1 MKKNL
6 IFAAI
11 FGLVFGLPLA
21 ALLVSWGM
29 IGILES
35 IPYVLLPVMAVLLAL
50 RYLTLMVRKAGAAG
64 GRAMAGVAGRIE
76 GAEAARAAQAQLAA
90 EQAALAQET
99 YLQMLL
105 SLTAGVGGVLATVLA
120 AIGPV
125 VTFLLLTWLL
135 GGLADGVM
143 WAFALIVIASGIA
156 GIFWL
161 RLLERYF
168 AVRILLPLIPLSVV
182 WLAYAIIAFGVF
194 GLVLSIFE

>member
-21 ALLVSWGM
+21 ALLVSWET
-29 IGILES
+29 IGIFES

-64 GRAMAGVAGRIE
+64 GRAMAGVAGRLE
-76 GAEAARAAQAQLAA
+76 GAEAAQAARAQIAA
-90 EQAALAQET
+90 EQAAQAQET

-120 AIGPV
+120 AIGPLA
-125 VTFLLLTWLL
+125 TFLLLTFLL
-135 GGLADGVM
+135 GGLVDGVM
-143 WAFALIVIASGIA
+143 WAFALIVIASGVA

-161 RLLERYF
+161 RLLETYF
-168 AVRILLPLIPLSVV
+168 SVRILLPLIPLSVV
-182 WLAYAIIAFGVF
+182 WLAYAIIAFGLF

>member
-21 ALLVSWGM
+21 ALLVSWDT

-50 RYLTLMVRKAGAAG
+50 RYLTLLVRKAGAAG
-64 GRAMAGVAGRIE
+64 GRAMAGVAGRLE
-76 GAEAARAAQAQLAA
+76 GPEAARAAQAKLAA
-90 EQAALAQET
+90 EQAAQAQET

-125 VTFLLLTWLL
+125 ATFLLLTWLL

-143 WAFALIVIASGIA
+143 WAFALIVIASGVA

-161 RLLERYF
+161 RLLESWF
-168 AVRILLPLIPLSVV
+168 GVRILLPLIPLSVV